1 VTGVLG
7 VVALGALLGVRH
19 ATDADH
25 VVAVTTIVAR
35 EPGLRRAATVG
46 ALWGLGHSTTILVVG
61 GTLIGLRVAMPPR
74 VAVALEL
81 VVAAMLVLLGV
92 RALRAARPAAA
103 APTPPGALR
112 PLVIGTVHGLAGSA
126 AVTLLVLASIR
137 DPRWAVA
144 YLAVFGL
151 GTVVG
156 MVGVTLLL
164 AVPAA
169 VAGARLR
176 PMQRGLQLAA
186 GTASLVLGVVM
197 ANALVRELAP

>member
-1 VTGVLG
+1 MTGVLG

-35 EPGLRRAATVG
+35 GPGLRRAAAVG

-81 VVAAMLVLLGV
+81 VVAAMLVLLGL
-92 RALRAARPAAA
+92 RALHAARRAAGPAERS
-103 APTPPGALR
+103 GALR
-112 PLVIGTVHGLAGSA
+112 PLVVGTIHGLAGSA

-164 AVPAA
+164 AAPAA
-169 VAGARLR
+169 MAGARLG

>member
-1 VTGVLG
+1 MSGVLG

-35 EPGLRRAATVG
+35 EPGLRRAAAVG

-61 GTLIGLRVAMPPR
+61 GTLIGLRVAMPAR
-74 VAVALEL
+74 LAVLLEL

-92 RALRAARPAAA
+92 RALRAPAAP
-103 APTPPGALR
+103 APVSRFR
-112 PLVIGTVHGLAGSA
+112 PLVVGTIHGLAGSA

-137 DPRWAVA
+137 DPRWGVA

-164 AVPAA
+164 AAPAA
-169 VAGARLR
+169 LVGARLR